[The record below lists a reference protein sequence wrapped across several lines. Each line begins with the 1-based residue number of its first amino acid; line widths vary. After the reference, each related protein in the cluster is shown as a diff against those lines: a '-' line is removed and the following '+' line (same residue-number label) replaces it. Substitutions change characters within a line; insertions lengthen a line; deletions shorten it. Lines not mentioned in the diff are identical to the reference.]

1 VPPVV
6 VVLPVIVVLLPPALP
21 VLPLGL
27 VLELHAANA
36 QTAAMAVPTSR
47 DCGRMTST
55 PSAKVW

>member
-1 VPPVV
+1 
-6 VVLPVIVVLLPPALP
+6 VVLPVMVLLLPPTPPA
-21 VLPLGL
+21 LPLGL

-55 PSAKVW
+55 PSAKV